1 MSNKKVMATVFMAAI
16 LAAGSSV
23 CTMAD
28 SVVTFPL
35 DEGYEFTMMTR
46 APSDSVQD
54 FSQKAL
60 VQRMQEKTNVTV
72 DYQVIPDEQFDEK
85 YKLALSKKNMPDVV
99 TKMYIKPYDILGYA
113 NKGVFIPIEDYIKED
128 MPNLS
133 AVLDKRPEVRAAI
146 TSADGHI
153 YTLPFIN
160 EWSKNSKE
168 NINVVGAVPYINTS
182 WLKEVGMKMPETTDE
197 LKTVLEAFRDKISVE
212 NGSVI
217 PMSFRI
223 NQVNQDPGI
232 TLGSF
237 GCGDDMDHYMVT
249 NDKKV
254 YYTLVQDDVRKGLE
268 WLHELYKEGLV
279 DPEIFSQDGS
289 TYAAKVASGRVGLF
303 YDWAIGM
310 AGDYTDEYAALPP
323 LKGPDG
329 SVNVPR
335 QNYYSFDM
343 GVTAVTAACEEPDI
357 VLAYLDQYYEPSMSI
372 QNCFGTYGDKNFTN
386 TFTMDN
392 GMLKWTKE
400 GQDGKVRNDQNLYD
414 VFAILADYYGV
425 YVDKMVDS
433 DGERLEM
440 IKKIYSPSIKSDYN
454 YPAAFMDQEDITR
467 IAEIETDLVS
477 YAEQVKAGILKDGI
491 SDSDWEAYL
500 DKMDQMGLKELL
512 ELKQKGFDMFY
523 KLTN

>member
-1 MSNKKVMATVFMAAI
+1 MSNKKTMTTVIMAAVLTAASTVCA
-16 LAAGSSV
+16 LADGA
-23 CTMAD
+23 
-28 SVVTFPL
+28 VTFPL
-35 DEGYEFTMMTR
+35 EKGYEFSMMTR
-46 APSDSVQD
+46 AASDSVQD

-128 MPNLS
+128 MPNLT

-168 NINVVGAVPYINTS
+168 NINVVGAIPYINTT
-182 WLKEVGMKMPETTDE
+182 WLKEVGMEMPTTTDE
-197 LKTVLEAFRDKISVE
+197 LKTVLETFRDKVSTE

-268 WLHELYKEGLV
+268 
-279 DPEIFSQDGS
+279 
-289 TYAAKVASGRVGLF
+289 
-303 YDWAIGM
+303 
-310 AGDYTDEYAALPP
+310 
-323 LKGPDG
+323 
-329 SVNVPR
+329 
-335 QNYYSFDM
+335 
-343 GVTAVTAACEEPDI
+343 
-357 VLAYLDQYYEPSMSI
+357 
-372 QNCFGTYGDKNFTN
+372 
-386 TFTMDN
+386 
-392 GMLKWTKE
+392 
-400 GQDGKVRNDQNLYD
+400 
-414 VFAILADYYGV
+414 
-425 YVDKMVDS
+425 
-433 DGERLEM
+433 
-440 IKKIYSPSIKSDYN
+440 
-454 YPAAFMDQEDITR
+454 
-467 IAEIETDLVS
+467 
-477 YAEQVKAGILKDGI
+477 
-491 SDSDWEAYL
+491 
-500 DKMDQMGLKELL
+500 
-512 ELKQKGFDMFY
+512 
-523 KLTN
+523 